1 MERVRLA
8 FAGEPEWVWLGE
20 PTGRSELAVTGTG
33 TAEALRL
40 LDALLAAPA
49 GGGATG
55 GAAGGAVSGA
65 PAAASLAAPDRDRLL
80 AGVYVACYGPKVAT
94 TVDCGSC
101 GEPFDLDFELPELV
115 AALTPE
121 EPPAEL
127 RLTDGRRFRLPTGED
142 ECAVAGLDPE
152 RAARE
157 LARRCLAADAGAIP
171 DVDEGGAAEAL
182 AGRLAEVAPLID
194 LELEGRCPECGA
206 AQPVHF
212 DLQHYLLAALAAER
226 DRLLGEV
233 HRLAAAYGWSLG
245 EILDLPRR
253 HRRTLVELIEA
264 DAAAGREVLS

>member
-20 PTGRSELAVTGTG
+20 PTGRSELAVAGTG

-40 LDALLAAPA
+40 LDSVLAAPA
-49 GGGATG
+49 LAG
-55 GAAGGAVSGA
+55 AGGGA

-80 AGVYVACYGPKVAT
+80 AGVYVACYGPRVAT

-121 EPPAEL
+121 APPAAEL
-127 RLTDGRRFRLPTGED
+127 RLPDGRRFRLPTGED

-157 LARRCLAADAGAIP
+157 LARRCLAAGSDP
-171 DVDEGGAAEAL
+171 DEGGGGAAEAL
-182 AGRLAEVAPLID
+182 AERLAEVAPLID

-206 AQPVHF
+206 GQPVHF

-245 EILDLPRR
+245 DILDLPRR

-264 DAAAGREVLS
+264 DAAAGREVLG

>member
-1 MERVRLA
+1 MEQVRLA

-20 PTGRSELAVTGTG
+20 PTGRSELAVAGTG

-40 LDALLAAPA
+40 LDAVLAAPA

-55 GAAGGAVSGA
+55 GA

-101 GEPFDLDFELPELV
+101 GEPFDLDFELPALV

-121 EPPAEL
+121 EPPAAEL
-127 RLTDGRRFRLPTGED
+127 RLPDGRRFRLPTGED

-157 LARRCLAADAGAIP
+157 LARRCLAAGGDSNE
-171 DVDEGGAAEAL
+171 DEGAAEAL
-182 AGRLAEVAPLID
+182 AKRLAEVAPLID
-194 LELEGRCPECGA
+194 LEIEARCPECGA

-212 DLQHYLLAALAAER
+212 DLQHYLLTALAAER

-245 EILDLPRR
+245 DILDLPRR

-264 DAAAGREVLS
+264 DAAAGREVLG

>member
-1 MERVRLA
+1 MEQVRLA

-20 PTGRSELAVTGTG
+20 PTGRSELAVAGTG

-40 LDALLAAPA
+40 LDAVLAAPA
-49 GGGATG
+49 GATS
-55 GAAGGAVSGA
+55 GAAGGA

-80 AGVYVACYGPKVAT
+80 AGVYVACYGPRVAT
-94 TVDCGSC
+94 TVDCGAC
-101 GEPFDLDFELPELV
+101 GEPFDLDFELPALV

-121 EPPAEL
+121 ERPAEL
-127 RLTDGRRFRLPTGED
+127 RLPDGRRFRLPTGED

-157 LARRCLAADAGAIP
+157 LARRCLAAGSDP
-171 DVDEGGAAEAL
+171 DEDGGDGAAEAL
-182 AGRLAEVAPLID
+182 ADRLAEVAPLID

-206 AQPVHF
+206 GQPVHF
-212 DLQHYLLAALAAER
+212 DLQHYLLAALTAER
-226 DRLLGEV
+226 GRLLGEV

-264 DAAAGREVLS
+264 DATAGREVFE